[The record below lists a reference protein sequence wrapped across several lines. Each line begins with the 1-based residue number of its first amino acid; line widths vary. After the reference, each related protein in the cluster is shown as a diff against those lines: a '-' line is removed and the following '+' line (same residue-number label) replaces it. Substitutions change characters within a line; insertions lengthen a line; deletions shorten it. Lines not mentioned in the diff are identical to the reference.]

1 MAVHVH
7 LWQSSVRMSAFCGLF
22 VVGLLL
28 LAGTAGAQPEPEPP
42 AALASVEEL
51 AKRVRPSVVVV
62 MFEGR
67 EGRQEGLGTGFV
79 IDADGLIATNL
90 HVAGEARPLAV
101 QLADGSR
108 HAVTEVTASDRAMD
122 LAILRIKPPAEALVP
137 LPLGDS
143 DNLPDGLPVITVGNP
158 HGLAFSVVNGVV
170 SGVREVDDRRMIQLA
185 MPIEPGNS
193 GGPVVDPAGRVVG
206 IVTIKSLV
214 TRNLGFAVGVNALK
228 PLLEKPNPV
237 PMSRW
242 LTIGTLDATQ
252 WTTLFGGRWQQRGGR
267 IVVTEAGS
275 GFGGR
280 SLCLSRREVPAP
292 PFELSVHVKLGDES
306 GAAGLAFHADGGNRH
321 YGFYPTAGKLRVT
334 RFDGPS
340 VFEWKVLRDMP
351 SPHYRPGDWNRLT
364 VRVEK
369 EGFRCLINGEPFATV
384 DDDSLPPG
392 RVGLAKFRDTDAE
405 FKLFRVGPPADATQP
420 DAAIAARLEAAIDQL
435 PPLER
440 LTPAGIAPLVDDA
453 EPAATAV
460 RDRAT
465 TLEKRAADLRLVAA
479 DLHTARV
486 SGELARLCAQGDD
499 CDLLRAAL
507 IVAQLDDEELD
518 IDAYVQQVDRM
529 AQEIAQSLPK
539 DADEPARLAAL
550 NKYLFADNGFHGSRT
565 DYYHRANSHLSR
577 VIDDREG
584 LPITLSILY
593 MELAKRLD
601 MNVVGIGLPGHF
613 VVKHIPRQGDEQL
626 IDVFEGAVPMSREDA
641 AKRVRAMADEELGD
655 DHLRPFSK
663 PQIVRRVLRNLLGV
677 AQDAKDREAMLR
689 SLEALVA
696 IQPDDT
702 ADRGLLAVARFE
714 TGRREAAITGLDWF
728 LEQQPS
734 GIDLDVIRTL
744 QDRFRNGTPPQ

>member
-1 MAVHVH
+1 
-7 LWQSSVRMSAFCGLF
+7 
-22 VVGLLL
+22 
-28 LAGTAGAQPEPEPP
+28 
-42 AALASVEEL
+42 
-51 AKRVRPSVVVV
+51 
-62 MFEGR
+62 
-67 EGRQEGLGTGFV
+67 
-79 IDADGLIATNL
+79 
-90 HVAGEARPLAV
+90 
-101 QLADGSR
+101 
-108 HAVTEVTASDRAMD
+108 VTEVTASDRAMD
-122 LAILRIKPPAEALVP
+122 LAILRIKPPADPLVP

-193 GGPVVDPAGRVVG
+193 GGPVVDSSGRVVG

-252 WTTLFGGRWQQRGGR
+252 WTTLFGSRWQQRGGR
-267 IVVTEAGS
+267 IAVTEAGS

-280 SLCLSRREVPAP
+280 SLCLSHRDVPAP

-340 VFEWKVLRDMP
+340 VFEWKVLREMP

-369 EGFRCLINGEPFATV
+369 EGFRCLINGETFATV

-405 FKLFRVGPPADATQP
+405 FKLFRVGPPAEDLRP
-420 DAAIAARLEAAIDQL
+420 DAAVAARLEAAIDRL

-465 TLEKRAADLRLVAA
+465 ALEKRAADLRLVAA

-486 SGELARLCAQGDD
+486 SGELARLCAQGEE
-499 CDLLRAAL
+499 CDLLRAAFV
-507 IVAQLDDEELD
+507 VAQLDDEELD

-539 DADEPARLAAL
+539 AADEPARLAAL
-550 NKYLFADNGFHGSRT
+550 NKYLFTDNGFHGSRT

-626 IDVFEGAVPMSREDA
+626 IDVFEGAVPLSREDA
-641 AKRVRAMADEELGD
+641 ATRVRAVADEELND

-663 PQIVRRVLRNLLGV
+663 PQIVRRMLRNLLGV

-728 LEQQPS
+728 LEQQPP

-744 QDRFRNGTPPQ
+744 QDRFRNATPPQ

>member
-1 MAVHVH
+1 MAVRVR
-7 LWQSSVRMSAFCGLF
+7 LWHSSFLLSAFCGLI
-22 VVGLLL
+22 VPCLLP
-28 LAGTAGAQPEPEPP
+28 AGTAVAQPEAEPAP
-42 AALASVEEL
+42 TLASVEEL
-51 AKRVRPSVVVV
+51 AKKVRPSVVVV

-90 HVAGEARPLAV
+90 HVAGEARPLSV
-101 QLADGSR
+101 KLADGSR
-108 HAVTEVTASDRAMD
+108 HPVTEVTASDRAMD
-122 LAILRIKPPAEALVP
+122 LAILRIKPPAEPLVP

-143 DNLPDGLPVITVGNP
+143 DTLPDGLPVITVGNP
-158 HGLAFSVVNGVV
+158 HGLTFSVVNGVV

-193 GGPVVDPAGRVVG
+193 GGPVVDPSGRVVG

-237 PMSRW
+237 PMARW
-242 LTIGTLDATQ
+242 LTIGTLDATH
-252 WTTLFGGRWQQRGGR
+252 WTTLFGSRWQQRGGR
-267 IVVTEAGS
+267 IAVTEAGS

-280 SLCLSRREVPAP
+280 SLCLSRREVPAT

-306 GAAGLAFHADGGNRH
+306 GAAGLAFHADGANRH

-340 VFEWKVLRDMP
+340 VFEWKVLREMP
-351 SPHYRPGDWNRLT
+351 SPHYRPGDWNQLT
-364 VRVEK
+364 VRVENG
-369 EGFRCLINGEPFATV
+369 GFRCLLNGEPFATV
-384 DDDSLPPG
+384 DDDSLPAG

-405 FKLFRVGPPADATQP
+405 FKLFRLGAPADDVRP
-420 DAAIAARLEAAIDQL
+420 DDVLARRLEAAIDQL
-435 PPLER
+435 PALER
-440 LTPAGIAPLVDDA
+440 LTPAGMATLADA
-453 EPAATAV
+453 GEPAATTV

-465 TLEKRAADLRLVAA
+465 ALEKRAADLRLVAA
-479 DLHTARV
+479 DLHTTRV
-486 SGELARLCAQGDD
+486 CGELARLCAQGDD

-507 IVAQLDDEELD
+507 LVAQLDDEELD
-518 IDAYVQQVDRM
+518 IDAYMQQVERM
-529 AQEIAQSLPK
+529 AREITMSLPK
-539 DADEPARLAAL
+539 DADETTRLTKL
-550 NKYLFADNGFHGSRT
+550 DTYLFADNGFHGSRT
-565 DYYHRANSHLSR
+565 DYYHRANSQLSR

-593 MELAKRLD
+593 MELANRLD
-601 MNVVGIGLPGHF
+601 LNVVGIGLPGHF
-613 VVKHIPRQGDEQL
+613 VVQHIPRQGDEQL
-626 IDVFEGAVPMSREDA
+626 IDVFEGAVRMTREDA
-641 AKRVRAMADEELGD
+641 AKRVRAVADVDLDD

-663 PQIVRRVLRNLLGV
+663 QQIVRRVLRNLLGV
-677 AQDAKDREAMLR
+677 AQAAKDREAMLR
-689 SLEALVA
+689 YLESLVA
-696 IQPDDT
+696 IEPNDT

-728 LEQQPS
+728 LEHQPP

>member
-1 MAVHVH
+1 
-7 LWQSSVRMSAFCGLF
+7 
-22 VVGLLL
+22 
-28 LAGTAGAQPEPEPP
+28 
-42 AALASVEEL
+42 
-51 AKRVRPSVVVV
+51 
-62 MFEGR
+62 
-67 EGRQEGLGTGFV
+67 
-79 IDADGLIATNL
+79 
-90 HVAGEARPLAV
+90 
-101 QLADGSR
+101 
-108 HAVTEVTASDRAMD
+108 
-122 LAILRIKPPAEALVP
+122 
-137 LPLGDS
+137 
-143 DNLPDGLPVITVGNP
+143 
-158 HGLAFSVVNGVV
+158 
-170 SGVREVDDRRMIQLA
+170 MIQLA

-237 PMSRW
+237 PMARW

-280 SLCLSRREVPAP
+280 SLCLSLREPP
-292 PFELSVHVKLGDES
+292 PTPFELSVHVKLGDES

-369 EGFRCLINGEPFATV
+369 GGFRCLVNGEPFATV
-384 DDDSLPPG
+384 DDDGLPPG
-392 RVGLAKFRDTDAE
+392 RVGLAKFRDTNAE
-405 FKLFRVGPPADATQP
+405 FKLFRMGPPVDEPRP
-420 DAAIAARLEAAIDQL
+420 DAAVAGRLQAAIDQL

-440 LTPAGIAPLVDDA
+440 LTAAGMAPLADDA
-453 EPAATAV
+453 ESAATAA
-460 RDRAT
+460 RERASM
-465 TLEKRAADLRLVAA
+465 LEKRAADLRLVAA
-479 DLHTARV
+479 DLHTTRV
-486 SGELARLCAQGDD
+486 SGELARLCAQGEG

-507 IVAQLDDEELD
+507 VVAQLDDEELD

-529 AQEIAQSLPK
+529 AQEITQALPK

-550 NKYLFADNGFHGSRT
+550 DTYLFADNGFHGSRT

-601 MNVVGIGLPGHF
+601 MNVVGVGLPGHF

-626 IDVFEGAVPMSREDA
+626 IDVFEGAAPLSREDA
-641 AKRVRAMADEELGD
+641 ARRVRAMADVDLEE
-655 DHLRPFSK
+655 DHLRPFPK
-663 PQIVRRVLRNLLGV
+663 EQIVRRVLRNLLGV
-677 AQDAKDREAMLR
+677 AQNAKDREAMLR
-689 SLEALVA
+689 YLAALVA

-714 TGRREAAITGLDWF
+714 TGRREAAISGLDWF
-728 LEQQPS
+728 LEHQPP
-734 GIDLDVIRTL
+734 GIDLDVIRAL
-744 QDRFRNGTPPQ
+744 QDRFRKGAPPQ

>member
-1 MAVHVH
+1 M
-7 LWQSSVRMSAFCGLF
+7 
-22 VVGLLL
+22 
-28 LAGTAGAQPEPEPP
+28 
-42 AALASVEEL
+42 
-51 AKRVRPSVVVV
+51 
-62 MFEGR
+62 
-67 EGRQEGLGTGFV
+67 
-79 IDADGLIATNL
+79 
-90 HVAGEARPLAV
+90 
-101 QLADGSR
+101 
-108 HAVTEVTASDRAMD
+108 
-122 LAILRIKPPAEALVP
+122 
-137 LPLGDS
+137 
-143 DNLPDGLPVITVGNP
+143 
-158 HGLAFSVVNGVV
+158 
-170 SGVREVDDRRMIQLA
+170 
-185 MPIEPGNS
+185 
-193 GGPVVDPAGRVVG
+193 
-206 IVTIKSLV
+206 
-214 TRNLGFAVGVNALK
+214 
-228 PLLEKPNPV
+228 
-237 PMSRW
+237 
-242 LTIGTLDATQ
+242 
-252 WTTLFGGRWQQRGGR
+252 
-267 IVVTEAGS
+267 
-275 GFGGR
+275 
-280 SLCLSRREVPAP
+280 
-292 PFELSVHVKLGDES
+292 KLGDES

-340 VFEWKVLRDMP
+340 VFEWKVLRELP
-351 SPHYRPGDWNRLT
+351 SPHYRPGDWNQLT
-364 VRVEK
+364 VLVEK
-369 EGFRCLINGEPFATV
+369 KGFRCLINGEPFATV

-392 RVGLAKFRDTDAE
+392 RVGLAKFRDTEAE
-405 FKLFRVGPPADATQP
+405 FKLFRVGPPADGAQP
-420 DAAIAARLEAAIDQL
+420 DATVAARLEAAIDRL

-440 LTPAGIAPLVDDA
+440 LTPAGIAPLVNDA
-453 EPAATAV
+453 EPAVTAV

-465 TLEKRAADLRLVAA
+465 ALEKRAADLRLVAA

-486 SGELARLCAQGDD
+486 SVELARLCALGDD

-507 IVAQLDDEELD
+507 VVAELDDEELD

-550 NKYLFADNGFHGSRT
+550 NTYLFADNGFHGSRT

-593 MELAKRLD
+593 MELAKRLE

-626 IDVFEGAVPMSREDA
+626 IDVFEGAVPLSREDA
-641 AKRVRAMADEELGD
+641 AKRVRAVADEELDD
-655 DHLRPFSK
+655 DHLQPFSK

-728 LEQQPS
+728 LEQQPP